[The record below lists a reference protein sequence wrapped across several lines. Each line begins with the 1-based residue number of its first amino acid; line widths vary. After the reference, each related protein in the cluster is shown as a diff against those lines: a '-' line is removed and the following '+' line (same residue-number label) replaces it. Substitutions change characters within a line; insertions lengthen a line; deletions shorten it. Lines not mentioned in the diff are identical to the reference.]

1 MSDLRRY
8 LERQEREIK
17 ERRCRRAEEKKVQQ
31 EEDEQVAMAM
41 GFLDLESQG
50 RRHGSQVSRG
60 PNVDR
65 YRHSRGKN
73 LLEDYFI
80 PNYVYSNVDFRGRY
94 TMQPHLFNKVMHDV
108 CNYDAY
114 FIHKCDVAGVLGLLS
129 KQKLTTVIR
138 MLEHFHQSTGDRAKQ
153 GPTQASASSRPS
165 LPRQGVGPT

>member
-1 MSDLRRY
+1 MSRY
-8 LERQEREIK
+8 FERQEQEIK
-17 ERRCRRAEEKKVQQ
+17 ERRCRRAEEKRVQQ
-31 EEDEQVAMAM
+31 EEDEQVVMAM

-65 YRHSRGKN
+65 YRHSRGQ
-73 LLEDYFI
+73 Y
-80 PNYVYSNVDFRGRY
+80 R
-94 TMQPHLFNKVMHDV
+94 MQPHLFNKVMHDV

-114 FIHKCDVAGVLGLLS
+114 FIHKCDASGVLGLLS
-129 KQKLTTVIR
+129 EQKLTTVIR
-138 MLEHFHQSTGDRAKQ
+138 MLERFHQSTGARAKQ